1 MSNVNKILYFV
12 AQTYRQIQISVEK
25 GVEPYPYGDFNRQF
39 NRLLEASDE
48 EHAKQLS
55 MLLTEEASQLNKTVD
70 YLRQEMEFEIR
81 TAELGDRAQAAQ
93 NENQPDLYDQRMKRS
108 ATYAS
113 VLQ

>member
-12 AQTYRQIQISVEK
+12 AQTYRQIQISVAK
-25 GVEPYPYGDFNRQF
+25 GVEPYTYGDFNRQF

-55 MLLTEEASQLNKTVD
+55 MLLTEEASQHNLTVD

-81 TAELGDRAQAAQ
+81 AAELGNRTQAALDD
-93 NENQPDLYDQRMKRS
+93 NQPDLYDQRMKRS
-108 ATYAS
+108 AK
-113 VLQ
+113 